1 MYFARLPDA
10 ERLNQLK
17 EEFNFTC
24 TNDCCLGDPAGS
36 SSVIKQLENEQFAG
50 LPDTI
55 GRYLCYWDQDKA
67 QSSYME
73 MMIHLKKFFVTMTAQ
88 EFLFKQKKAFLSLQF
103 SVRPN
108 SQLKSDPSPQ

>member
-24 TNDCCLGDPAGS
+24 SDDCCLGDPAGS

-55 GRYLCYWDQDKA
+55 GHYLCYWNQDEA
-67 QSSYME
+67 HSAYME
-73 MMIHLKKFFVTMTAQ
+73 MMNHLKKFFVTMTAQ